1 MNHLIDDSIKN
12 YFRIIIRLYHST
24 GNYIQQ
30 YKKASFISSKKNKEV
45 LNLNVG
51 NVLRCHH
58 SKFTN
63 VTNVAVQSAN

>member
-1 MNHLIDDSIKN
+1 MILLK
-12 YFRIIIRLYHST
+12 IISELLSDYT
-24 GNYIQQ
+24 IQQ
-30 YKKASFISSKKNKEV
+30 VITFNNIKKQVSYLQKKNKEV